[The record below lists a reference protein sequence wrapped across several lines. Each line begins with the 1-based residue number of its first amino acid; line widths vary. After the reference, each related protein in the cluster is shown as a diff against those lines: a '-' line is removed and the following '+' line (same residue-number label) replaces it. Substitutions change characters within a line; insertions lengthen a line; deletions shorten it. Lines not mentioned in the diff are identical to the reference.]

1 MQPLQQLLSAVFGA
15 LRDQLAAAGL
25 PTPPW
30 LGAALALSVVV
41 LLSPRLLRSVRLS
54 QARAALS
61 RAKVASAATLQ
72 AEEDRAVDRVWDH
85 PVGLEIIAV
94 EAAAIGRRALAE
106 RCLARLEALAAP
118 TAARARVRRVLAPPS
133 REPQTAMA
141 AAVLVAGL
149 LERGEAEAAQRQ
161 LEAALRRWP
170 SDPALSALATPVEP
184 G

>member
-1 MQPLQQLLSAVFGA
+1 MQPLQQLLSALFGA

-30 LGAALALSVVV
+30 LGAVLALGLVVA
-41 LLSPRLLRSVRLS
+41 LSPRLLRSVRLS

-61 RAKVASAATLQ
+61 RAKVAGPAAVE
-72 AEEDRAVDRVWDH
+72 AEEDRALERVWDH

-94 EAAAIGRRALAE
+94 EAASLGRRALAE
-106 RCLARLEALAAP
+106 RCLARLDALAAP
-118 TAARARVRRVLAPPS
+118 AAARARVRRVLAPPS

-149 LERGEAEAAQRQ
+149 LERGEAEAAQRH
-161 LEAALRRWP
+161 LDAARRKWP
-170 SDPALSALATPVEP
+170 SDPALSALASPAEP